1 MTVYELLQAVEDHKQ
16 GFIDNEELEKIM
28 KKAPLSVIIE
38 AGL

>member
-1 MTVYELLQAVEDHKQ
+1 MTKQDLLQAVEDYKQ
-16 GFIDNEELEKIM
+16 GFIDNEELENII